1 MKTIMISVLGML
13 MTTQA
18 MAANQPTTLLSDT
31 AVDYHYG
38 MHLDIARVVSHSE
51 IPAVCHVVPAEL
63 TYEDSNGEQHT
74 VRYRVMGNGCQGS

>member
-1 MKTIMISVLGML
+1 MKTILLSALGLL

-18 MAANQPTTLLSDT
+18 MATNQPTVQLSDA

-51 IPAVCHVVPAEL
+51 ISVVCHTVPAL
-63 TYEDSNGEQHT
+63 MTYEDSNGEQHT
-74 VRYRVMGNGCQGS
+74 VRYQVMGNGCQRG